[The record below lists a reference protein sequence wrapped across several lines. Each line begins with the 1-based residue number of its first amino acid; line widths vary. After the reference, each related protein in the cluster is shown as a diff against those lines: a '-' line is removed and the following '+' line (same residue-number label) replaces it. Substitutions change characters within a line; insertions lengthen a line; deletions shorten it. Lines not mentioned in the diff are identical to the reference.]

1 MQSLNMI
8 MKKRKKMSAGKNVMC
23 RSTELR
29 DMVLVQEMTN
39 NSFGLFMELLEIKLN
54 IKTLVSGIQ

>member
-1 MQSLNMI
+1 
-8 MKKRKKMSAGKNVMC
+8 MC

-54 IKTLVSGIQ
+54 IKTLVSGMQ